1 MWKHPLLGYIK
12 EVKAFYEYNH
22 KSIQDWNF
30 KHWLEDLSEQAE
42 KTNDTSL
49 LNLLDIFE
57 PLDLTVDN
65 E

>member
-57 PLDLTVDN
+57 PLDMTVDN
-65 E
+65 